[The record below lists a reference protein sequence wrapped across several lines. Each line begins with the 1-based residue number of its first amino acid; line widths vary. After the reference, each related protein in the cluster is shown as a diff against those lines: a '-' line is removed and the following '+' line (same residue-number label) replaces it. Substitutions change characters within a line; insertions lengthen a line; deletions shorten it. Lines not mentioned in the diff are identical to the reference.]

1 MFRRKRHLDDQFH
14 AHGLPQEEDRGAAH
28 HALSWNHLWR
38 DIRSAVRALGR
49 ERAFTAF
56 AIFLIGLG
64 AGLLTAMFALVD
76 AVTLRKLE
84 VPDPDSLLH
93 IVAMREG
100 RQSPLAYA
108 LFERLGENLAVADS
122 LCATS
127 NNF

>member
-1 MFRRKRHLDDQFH
+1 MFRRKRHNGDQSH
-14 AHGLPQEEDRGAAH
+14 THGLPHEQDRRAARR
-28 HALSWNHLWR
+28 ALRWNQFWR

-76 AVTLRKLE
+76 AVTLRKLD
-84 VPDPDSLLH
+84 VPDPDLLLH
-93 IVAMREG
+93 IVTLREG
-100 RQSPLAYA
+100 RESPLPYG

-122 LCATS
+122 LCAT
-127 NNF
+127 